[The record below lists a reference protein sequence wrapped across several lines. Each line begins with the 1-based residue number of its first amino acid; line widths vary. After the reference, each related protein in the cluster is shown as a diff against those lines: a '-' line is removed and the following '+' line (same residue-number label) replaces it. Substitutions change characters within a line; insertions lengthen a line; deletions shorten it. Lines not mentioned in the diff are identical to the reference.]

1 MGEKMKTLFIDCFA
15 GIAGDMFMGAMLDLG
30 VPLNAFENRMKGLR
44 FHEYEFDVKKTRKSG
59 FAGTDAKVIVKHA
72 HHHEHETH
80 GHVFEHGHHHE
91 HRGLREIEQIISAAD
106 LSDNVK
112 NRSLKAFRLLAE
124 AEGAVH
130 GISPEEVHFHE
141 VGAVD
146 SIVDIVGAFV
156 LLELS
161 GVERV
166 CASPVNVGCGTVECA
181 HGILPVPA
189 PATALL
195 LQGIPT
201 FSKGTPM
208 ERTTPT
214 GALLLRVLADSF
226 GAPPDGIVLGTGYG
240 FGDRESDLPNLLR
253 VTLYEEAAA
262 VDAPYSSGRVVV
274 METNID
280 DMNPQDYQVLEERL
294 FAGGAL
300 DVFFTP
306 ILMKKMRPAVRLTCI
321 APVNKSETLGEI
333 VLKNSTSIGVRWS
346 EVNRMTLRRTVVDFE
361 SSLGKVSLKVSRWGD
376 EPIRVTAEYD
386 DLRRLSREKGLPIG
400 DIRAAVLAEYAA
412 RGSEK

>member
-1 MGEKMKTLFIDCFA
+1 
-15 GIAGDMFMGAMLDLG
+15 
-30 VPLNAFENRMKGLR
+30 
-44 FHEYEFDVKKTRKSG
+44 
-59 FAGTDAKVIVKHA
+59 
-72 HHHEHETH
+72 
-80 GHVFEHGHHHE
+80 
-91 HRGLREIEQIISAAD
+91 
-106 LSDNVK
+106 
-112 NRSLKAFRLLAE
+112 
-124 AEGAVH
+124 
-130 GISPEEVHFHE
+130 
-141 VGAVD
+141 
-146 SIVDIVGAFV
+146 
-156 LLELS
+156 
-161 GVERV
+161 
-166 CASPVNVGCGTVECA
+166 
-181 HGILPVPA
+181 
-189 PATALL
+189 
-195 LQGIPT
+195 
-201 FSKGTPM
+201 M

-262 VDAPYSSGRVVV
+262 VNAPYSSGRVVV